1 MRKNYRATLKGDR
14 LEWQGEAP
22 VVEGRSVAVQVT
34 LLPEL
39 LSRAHQGARM
49 AAILEQLAAGDAISG
64 IDDPVAWERGLRED
78 RELPDRNAD

>member
-1 MRKNYRATLKGDR
+1 VRKNYRATLKGDR
-14 LEWQGEAP
+14 LEWQDEAP

-39 LSRAHQGARM
+39 PSRAHQGARM